1 MLKPLVV
8 AVAALILCAPAAI
21 GQSAPMPAGV
31 YQMDRGHASLHWKIN
46 HLGLSNYTARF
57 TRFEAS
63 LDIDPAK
70 PESARLTVAVD
81 PTSIRTDYPFA
92 ERKDFDKELI
102 EDADFFNASKF
113 PKITFIST
121 KIERTGEKTAK
132 VTGDLVML
140 GISKPLTLDVVLNGA
155 KEHPGNK
162 KPALGFSATA
172 KLKRSDWGLTTRAPF
187 LGDEVSLLI
196 EAEFIKS

>member
-1 MLKPLVV
+1 MLKPFIVTI
-8 AVAALILCAPAAI
+8 AALTLAAPAAI
-21 GQSAPMPAGV
+21 AQSAPLPAGV

-57 TRFEAS
+57 TRFEAT

-70 PESARLTVAVD
+70 PEAAKLAVTVD

-102 EDADFFNASKF
+102 EDADFFNTAKF
-113 PKITFIST
+113 PKITFTST

-132 VTGDLVML
+132 VTGNLTLL
-140 GISKPLTLDVVLNGA
+140 GVTKPLTIDATLNAA

-172 KLKRSDWGLTTRAPF
+172 KLKRSDFGMTTRAAF
-187 LGDEVSLLI
+187 LGDEVTLLI